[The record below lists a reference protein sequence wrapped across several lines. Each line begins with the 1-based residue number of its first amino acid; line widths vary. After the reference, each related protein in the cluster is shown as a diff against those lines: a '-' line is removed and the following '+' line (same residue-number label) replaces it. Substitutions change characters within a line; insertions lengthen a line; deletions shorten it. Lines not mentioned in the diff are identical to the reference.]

1 MRIRTIVKTVF
12 RTIFGRSIRQAFSI
26 IIPIL
31 IAAVILTIFNTILL
45 LGIVPTESM
54 TPTLAKNSFVL
65 GLRSYNTLDK
75 GDVVAFRHEGGV
87 LLVKRIAAT
96 EGDIVIHNGV
106 EKVVPNNC
114 YYMLGD
120 NADNS
125 FDSRYWENPFVNDYD
140 VVAKIILP
148 DT

>member
-1 MRIRTIVKTVF
+1 MRIHTIIKTVF
-12 RTIFGRSIRQAFSI
+12 HTIFGRSIRQAFSI

-54 TPTLAKNSFVL
+54 TPTLEKNSFVL

-75 GDVVAFRHEGGV
+75 GDVVAFRHEGV

-106 EKVVPNNC
+106 EKIVPDDC
-114 YYMLGD
+114 FYMLGD